1 MCVCVW
7 TIIFLSDTTS
17 ITPYNGQVRLSKG
30 TTKSQVRGRGKEL
43 HVFIIINN
51 RVMLRC
57 IVMAGG
63 GQCVVDIS
71 HLMLLI

>member
-1 MCVCVW
+1 MCVW

-30 TTKSQVRGRGKEL
+30 ATKSQVRGKEL
-43 HVFIIINN
+43 HVFIIINY
-51 RVMLRC
+51 RVLLRC

>member
-30 TTKSQVRGRGKEL
+30 ATKSQVRGKEL
-43 HVFIIINN
+43 HVFIIID
-51 RVMLRC
+51 RVLLRC